1 MAASV
6 RKWWRQPDQYDW
18 MSGYVASRGLQPFSR
33 ILIASVVITLGVVPL
48 VMLFSPSGPQGLAD
62 RTVAIIMSVLSLGGA
77 SAWLVGWPS
86 RRQSMLFAMGAN
98 VGVTVAVVIAGT
110 PATGLLAC
118 ATFAPIAGYVGL
130 YHSGRLLAATL
141 LNAVFTTV
149 LAGVRIGAAG
159 DTAMA
164 VGHVLGVVI
173 AVLAVPFGSQL
184 LLHLLSLDARMSNTD
199 PLTGLRNRRGYDQS
213 ALKLVAAADR
223 PQSQWLAVILVDL
236 DGFKQINDTHGH
248 GYGDAV
254 LVAVADNLRRVS
266 AMNSVVAR
274 LGGEEFLVA
283 ELIEP
288 GDAEGAEGAAE
299 RFRAAVATAPGEVTA
314 SVGVASVALTD
325 IGGTAAT
332 ALTELVGAADA
343 AMYEAKRAGG
353 NQIRWSQTSA
363 ITSST
368 TATNGNAP

>member
-1 MAASV
+1 
-6 RKWWRQPDQYDW
+6 
-18 MSGYVASRGLQPFSR
+18 
-33 ILIASVVITLGVVPL
+33 
-48 VMLFSPSGPQGLAD
+48 
-62 RTVAIIMSVLSLGGA
+62 
-77 SAWLVGWPS
+77 
-86 RRQSMLFAMGAN
+86 
-98 VGVTVAVVIAGT
+98 
-110 PATGLLAC
+110 
-118 ATFAPIAGYVGL
+118 
-130 YHSGRLLAATL
+130 
-141 LNAVFTTV
+141 
-149 LAGVRIGAAG
+149 
-159 DTAMA
+159 MA

>member
-173 AVLAVPFGSQL
+173 AVLGVISTAPRAMES
-184 LLHLLSLDARMSNTD
+184 AR
-199 PLTGLRNRRGYDQS
+199 R
-213 ALKLVAAADR
+213 
-223 PQSQWLAVILVDL
+223 LAP
-236 DGFKQINDTHGH
+236 
-248 GYGDAV
+248 
-254 LVAVADNLRRVS
+254 
-266 AMNSVVAR
+266 
-274 LGGEEFLVA
+274 
-283 ELIEP
+283 LIEGP
-288 GDAEGAEGAAE
+288 KV
-299 RFRAAVATAPGEVTA
+299 RADV
-314 SVGVASVALTD
+314 
-325 IGGTAAT
+325 
-332 ALTELVGAADA
+332 
-343 AMYEAKRAGG
+343 
-353 NQIRWSQTSA
+353 
-363 ITSST
+363 
-368 TATNGNAP
+368 

>member
-1 MAASV
+1 MAAGA
-6 RKWWRQPDQYDW
+6 RKRWRQPDQYDW

-33 ILIASVVITLGVVPL
+33 ILIASVVIALGVVPL
-48 VMLFSPSGPQGLAD
+48 VMLFSPSGPQGQAH
-62 RTVAIIMSVLSLGGA
+62 RTAAVLMSILSFGGA
-77 SAWLVGWPS
+77 CTWLVGWPS
-86 RRQSMLFAMGAN
+86 RRQSMLFAIGAN
-98 VGVTVAVVIAGT
+98 AGVTLACLIAGT

-118 ATFAPIAGYVGL
+118 VTFAPIAGYVGL

-141 LNAVFTTV
+141 VNAVVTTII
-149 LAGVRIGAAG
+149 AGVRIAATG

-164 VGHVLGVVI
+164 VGHVLGVLI

-213 ALKLVAAADR
+213 ALKLIAAADG

-254 LVAVADNLRRVS
+254 LVAVADNLRRAS

-288 GDAEGAEGAAE
+288 EEAEGAAE

-314 SVGVASVALTD
+314 SVGVASIPLTD
-325 IGGTAAT
+325 IGAT
-332 ALTELVGAADA
+332 AHTELVGAADA

-353 NQIRWSQTSA
+353 NQIRWSQMSA
-363 ITSST
+363 ITNST

>member
-1 MAASV
+1 
-6 RKWWRQPDQYDW
+6 

-118 ATFAPIAGYVGL
+118 ATFAPNAGYVGL

-343 AMYEAKRAGG
+343 AMNEAKRAGG